1 MVWKGSMYETMDMS
15 GSRLP
20 CSGSGNAGTADASDA
35 AEILIYAAY
44 LGSGGTLSPQEY
56 FG

>member
-1 MVWKGSMYETMDMS
+1 MYETMDMS